1 MKRLFVSSFLFLGTL
16 ICFFS
21 ISLRAMADG
30 FSFRDEIEKLKAH
43 YLLRDEPYFENIL
56 QWTRGYE
63 PCEDFEKERRQF
75 QEQLLDFFKFFA
87 SLHPIDRGIYYL
99 FVDIFSNYL
108 TEYPTLE
115 KWLYEIRSFD
125 RLFAKSD
132 SLEYPSLS
140 VLSYSLNPEA
150 GHYYRYFLH
159 LKQLTILP
167 PWEEFKRE
175 LQDMQNWFEKK
186 DRSPNEKDGK
196 PLFLWQGRFYP
207 DAKEQ
212 LDEEKKKLLSKP
224 ILWNYHAS
232 ETEVSIDSTF
242 HIQKT
247 SQKVENKILKN
258 PKELFQRFFPW
269 QLIESETRY
278 YTDIEGRNILSVA
291 MIDLDGDRLD
301 LDFWVHN
308 DTSNGLGKNTLY
320 FTLEPPTFS
329 GLNALL
335 SLWEIVC
342 RVRPHEKFGDIT
354 AISLKSKTEVRIAW
368 FKERLTREG
377 KTKELLD
384 KELPPK
390 LNGLKEYLLKDE

>member
-1 MKRLFVSSFLFLGTL
+1 MKRLFVSFFTL

-21 ISLRAMADG
+21 ISLGSFTGAED
-30 FSFRDEIEKLKAH
+30 FSFRDEIEKLKAQ

-56 QWTRGYE
+56 QWTRCYE
-63 PCEDFEKERRQF
+63 PCEDVEKERRQF
-75 QEQLLDFFKFFA
+75 QEQLLDFFTFFA
-87 SLHPIDRGIYYL
+87 SLHPIDRNIYYL
-99 FVDIFSNYL
+99 FVEIFSNYL
-108 TEYPTLE
+108 MEYPTLE
-115 KWLYEIRSFD
+115 KWLSEIRSFD
-125 RLFAKSD
+125 GLFAKSD
-132 SLEYPSLS
+132 SLEYPKLS
-140 VLSYSLNPEA
+140 VLHYSLNPEV

-159 LKQLTILP
+159 LKQLSYLP
-167 PWEEFKRE
+167 PWEEFKQE
-175 LQDMQNWFEKK
+175 LWDMQNWFAKK
-186 DRSPNEKDGK
+186 DRSPDEK

-212 LDEEKKKLLSKP
+212 LEEEKKNLLSKP

-232 ETEVSIDSTF
+232 ETALSIDSTF
-242 HIQKT
+242 YIQKDL
-247 SQKVENKILKN
+247 QKVENKILKN
-258 PKELFQRFFPW
+258 PKEVFQRFFPW
-269 QLIESETRY
+269 RLIESETRY
-278 YTDIEGRNILSVA
+278 YTDVEERNILSVA

-301 LDFWVHN
+301 LNFWVHN
-308 DTSNGLGKNTLY
+308 DTTNGVGKDTLY
-320 FTLEPPTFS
+320 FTFEPNTFS

-335 SLWEIVC
+335 SLWEIIC
-342 RVRPHEKFGDIT
+342 RVRPHEKFGDVA

>member
-1 MKRLFVSSFLFLGTL
+1 MKRLFVSFFTL

-21 ISLRAMADG
+21 ISLRATAEDL
-30 FSFRDEIEKLKAH
+30 SFRDEIEKLERR

-56 QWTRGYE
+56 QWTRSYE
-63 PCEDFEKERRQF
+63 PCEDLEKERRQF

-87 SLHPIDRGIYYL
+87 SLHPIDRSIYYL
-99 FVDIFSNYL
+99 CVEIFSNYRM
-108 TEYPTLE
+108 EYPTLE
-115 KWLYEIRSFD
+115 KWLGEIRSFD

-132 SLEYPSLS
+132 FVEYPSLAA
-140 VLSYSLNPEA
+140 LSYSLNPEA

-175 LQDMQNWFEKK
+175 LRDMQNWFAKK
-186 DRSPNEKDGK
+186 DRSPNEKDQK

-207 DAKEQ
+207 DAKER
-212 LDEEKKKLLSKP
+212 LDEERKKLLSKP

-232 ETEVSIDSTF
+232 ETELSIDSAF
-242 HIQKT
+242 HIQKD

-278 YTDIEGRNILSVA
+278 YTDVEERNILSVA
-291 MIDLDGDRLD
+291 MIDLDGDRID

-308 DTSNGLGKNTLY
+308 DTSNGRGKNTLY
-320 FTLEPPTFS
+320 FTLEPPTLS

-342 RVRPHEKFGDIT
+342 RIRPHEKFGDIT
-354 AISLKSKTEVRIAW
+354 AISLKSKVEVRIAW

-384 KELPPK
+384 KELLPK